1 MEKTIYTSPTSG
13 TTYEVQKITSWYGD
27 WDTEGNYKKVD
38 VTYWHMLKEGKM
50 VCFSLKEEAIPSD
63 VEYYENPPKDVS
75 SWCD

>member
-13 TTYEVQKITSWYGD
+13 TTYEVQTQTSWYGN
-27 WDTEGNYKKVD
+27 WDTEGNYEEVD
-38 VTYWHMLKEGKM
+38 VTYWNILKEGKM